1 MSNRRGARI
10 ASAVQQEVSRLL
22 LTEVKDPRIG
32 IISVTGVNMNDDLS
46 VAHIQYLPLGGLGD
60 RKAIQEGLKSAARS
74 MRGPVGRALGTRHSP
89 ELRFEID
96 RNLEYS
102 LHMHDV
108 LSNLPKPADYTP
120 ADHTPTDASP
130 AQDEPNKDTE
140 G

>member
-32 IISVTGVNMNDDLS
+32 IISVTGVTMNDDLS

-60 RKAIQEGLKSAARS
+60 RKAIQEGLKSAARL
-74 MRGPVGRALGTRHSP
+74 MRGTVGRALGIRHSP

-102 LHMHDV
+102 LHMNDV
-108 LSNLPKPADYTP
+108 LSNLPKPADQTPPDDSP
-120 ADHTPTDASP
+120 ADDA
-130 AQDEPNKDTE
+130 PNKDEE

>member
-1 MSNRRGARI
+1 MNMSNRRGARI

-32 IISVTGVNMNDDLS
+32 IISVTGVTMNDDFS

-74 MRGPVGRALGTRHSP
+74 MRGTVGRALGTRHSP

-102 LHMHDV
+102 LHMNDV
-108 LSNLPKPADYTP
+108 LSNLPKPADQTP
-120 ADHTPTDASP
+120 PDANSADDAPSKD
-130 AQDEPNKDTE
+130 DE